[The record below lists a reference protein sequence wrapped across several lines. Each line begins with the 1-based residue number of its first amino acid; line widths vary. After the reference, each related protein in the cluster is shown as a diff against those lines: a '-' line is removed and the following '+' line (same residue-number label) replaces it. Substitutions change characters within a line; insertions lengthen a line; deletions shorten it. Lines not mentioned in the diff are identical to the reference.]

1 MHRIKLTIEYDG
13 SNYYGWQFQNKQV
26 TIQEEIERAVSI
38 ILKMDIRVT
47 GAGRTDTGVHARNQ
61 VAHLDIPDFDLD
73 KLKQSINGIL
83 KPDIRIKNIEKCTDD
98 FHARFDAKI
107 RYYRY
112 QLSQNPTAINRAF
125 AWQIFFP
132 INITVMQEGAKIIA
146 GIKDFKSFC
155 KTKSNVKNHLCD
167 ISISRWL
174 FKDDL
179 LIYEIAANRF
189 LHGMVRTLVG
199 TMMDVALGKY
209 TIDDF
214 GQIFNARDRTL
225 AGQAAPAKG
234 LVLEE
239 IIY

>member
-47 GAGRTDTGVHARNQ
+47 GAGRTDAGVHARNQ

-155 KTKSNVKNHLCD
+155 KIKSNVKNHLCD

-189 LHGMVRTLVG
+189 LHGMVRAIVGTLV
-199 TMMDVALGKY
+199 DLGR
-209 TIDDF
+209 
-214 GQIFNARDRTL
+214 GQIDLGCLKKVITSGDRTQVL
-225 AGQAAPAKG
+225 TAAPAHG
-234 LVLEE
+234 LFLEKIE
-239 IIY
+239 Y